1 MLCQAAETELAG
13 RLRPGLT
20 PEDCE
25 SAFVPAA
32 AWMVLAWL
40 QAGEAGVA
48 SFTAGN
54 LTIHQDRA
62 GRGGAD
68 CPGGAAD
75 GPLSGGRW
83 IFLSGG
89 GRMME
94 REWAAL
100 LARYG
105 QSVALHRGEET
116 VRTQAF
122 LQAVTERDR
131 AQEAP
136 SPLGPAAGGPLF
148 ISRKAGGA
156 ADAGVLGGV
165 EWDRL

>member
-1 MLCQAAETELAG
+1 
-13 RLRPGLT
+13 
-20 PEDCE
+20 
-25 SAFVPAA
+25 
-32 AWMVLAWL
+32 
-40 QAGEAGVA
+40 
-48 SFTAGN
+48 
-54 LTIHQDRA
+54 
-62 GRGGAD
+62 
-68 CPGGAAD
+68 
-75 GPLSGGRW
+75 
-83 IFLSGG
+83 
-89 GRMME
+89 MME

-122 LQAVTERDR
+122 PQ
-131 AQEAP
+131 P
-136 SPLGPAAGGPLF
+136 PGPAAGGPLF

>member
-1 MLCQAAETELAG
+1 
-13 RLRPGLT
+13 
-20 PEDCE
+20 
-25 SAFVPAA
+25 
-32 AWMVLAWL
+32 
-40 QAGEAGVA
+40 
-48 SFTAGN
+48 
-54 LTIHQDRA
+54 
-62 GRGGAD
+62 
-68 CPGGAAD
+68 
-75 GPLSGGRW
+75 
-83 IFLSGG
+83 
-89 GRMME
+89 MME

-122 LQAVTERDR
+122 L
-131 AQEAP
+131 P
-136 SPLGPAAGGPLF
+136 GPAAGGPLF